1 MPKEGECDVT
11 WTEDRE
17 TKHYQHVKYVASHYA
32 YHVLR
37 NEIQSDNAN
46 VHQSRLFLCP
56 TVGTYS
62 LVWLYYHTGN
72 HERYLFAC
80 LLFLMLFIMR
90 SCVLFVMR
98 RLSKYLY
105 HVNSQS
111 VIARETLTFIIDTC
125 WLDGIYYKND
135 SLHTFIESH
144 FDATFTRTL
153 EECPSLLN
161 DIDFHVVTISER
173 LSVEWF
179 HIYITQLS
187 LVHALSRKKK

>member
-1 MPKEGECDVT
+1 MPKEGEYDVT
-11 WTEDRE
+11 WREDRE
-17 TKHYQHVKYVASHYA
+17 TEHYERVKYIASHYT

-46 VHQSRLFLCP
+46 VRQSRRFLCP
-56 TVGTYS
+56 TIGTYS
-62 LVWLYYHTGN
+62 LVWLCYHTGN
-72 HERYLFAC
+72 HERYLFVC

-90 SCVLFVMR
+90 SCVLFGMR
-98 RLSKYLY
+98 HLSNYLY

-125 WLDGIYYKND
+125 WLDEIYYSND

-144 FDATFTRTL
+144 FDATFTRTS
-153 EECPSLLN
+153 EDCPSLLN
-161 DIDFHVVTISER
+161 DIDFHVVTIGER

-179 HIYITQLS
+179 HTYIKQLS
-187 LVHALSRKKK
+187 LVHALGRKKK